1 MLARVRLRGTIG
13 IRRST
18 MIFSIVG
25 SKGRFARCYEDKPLG
40 FKYLPDLEEPK
51 EIKPLDIEPPNE
63 DLRSLNKRLQQ
74 TRAQVIFLQKKLE
87 KVMYDKASIKEKNVY
102 FK

>member
-1 MLARVRLRGTIG
+1 
-13 IRRST
+13 

-40 FKYLPDLEEPK
+40 FKYLPDLEEPVEYIAPEK
-51 EIKPLDIEPPNE
+51 EPPNE
-63 DLRSLNKRLQQ
+63 TLLSLDRRLKQ
-74 TRAQVIFLQKKLE
+74 TKAHVLYLQGKLE
-87 KVMYDKASIKEKNVY
+87 KVIYDKASIKEKNVY